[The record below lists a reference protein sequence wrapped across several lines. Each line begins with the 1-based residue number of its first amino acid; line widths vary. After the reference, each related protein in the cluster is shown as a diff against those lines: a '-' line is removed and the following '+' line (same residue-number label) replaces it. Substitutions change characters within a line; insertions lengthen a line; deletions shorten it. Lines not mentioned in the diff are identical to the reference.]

1 MAMKAA
7 EQRALT
13 QIREDAASLIAALGS
28 RAGAQTVYLAEL
40 AAGGQGLEDA
50 GGNRVLGRG
59 CFPEQAPRFARKPMV
74 HVLTLDLSQVPG
86 VTRGYGAARAISV
99 YVHNLE
105 EYSGLELGEKE
116 TRVVPSLEAPT
127 TDADGIPFVLHPVL
141 VPAVATLGGDD
152 DAAMRGLLSKRG
164 PPSLAVANGRA
175 PTTSR
180 NQLQRLRKLLHAWSP
195 GYVGGH
201 GPVGAARPEYGHF
214 LLQWRD
220 IPGLNLGDGRRLVVY
235 EEGGFCGG

>member
-1 MAMKAA
+1 MKAS

-13 QIREDAASLIAALGS
+13 QIREDAAALVAALGS

-40 AAGGQGLEDA
+40 AAGGQAVEDA

-59 CFPEQAPRFARKPMV
+59 CLAEQAPRFARKPMV

-86 VTRGYGAARAISV
+86 VTRGYGAARAVSV

-116 TRVVPSLEAPT
+116 TRVVPSLEEPAA
-127 TDADGIPFVLHPVL
+127 DADGIPFLLHPVV

-152 DAAMRGLLSKRG
+152 DAALRGLLSKR
-164 PPSLAVANGRA
+164 A
-175 PTTSR
+175 PTTSQK
-180 NQLQRLRKLLHAWSP
+180 QLQRLRKLLHAWAP

-201 GPVGAARPEYGHF
+201 GPIGADRPDYGHF

-220 IPGLNLGDGRRLVVY
+220 IPGLNLGDGRRLIVY